1 MIQKMS
7 YSLNTKVNRPFYD
20 MVKIRVIII
29 WSDNIFTKYETLF
42 ENGITILPITHQNK
56 TKMPGK
62 NRMCLVYLWEVAGY
76 INYIQAIWAKLLVEL
91 FRV

>member
-1 MIQKMS
+1 MVQKMS
-7 YSLNTKVNRPFYD
+7 YSLSTKVNRPVYD

-29 WSDNIFTKYETLF
+29 WSVNIFTKYETF

-56 TKMPGK
+56 TKMRGK
-62 NRMCLVYLWEVAGY
+62 NWMCLVYLWEVAGY
-76 INYIQAIWAKLLVEL
+76 INYIQAIWVKLLVEL